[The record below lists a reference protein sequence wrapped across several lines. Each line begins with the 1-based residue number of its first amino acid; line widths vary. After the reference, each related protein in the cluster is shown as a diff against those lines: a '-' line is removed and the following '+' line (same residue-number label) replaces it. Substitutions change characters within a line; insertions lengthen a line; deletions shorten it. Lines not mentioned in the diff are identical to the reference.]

1 MIVVSNAS
9 PLISLSRIGQLELL
23 PSLFQTVSVAEEVF
37 QEVTVAG
44 AGKPA
49 ASAVARANWLVRKTV
64 PAQPWFAGRE
74 RKFGRGELHTIALA
88 EQVRADLA
96 VIDERGARR
105 LAEGRGLN
113 VMGCVGLL
121 EVGFRRG
128 LVGDLREVYQRLEHE
143 GAFVS
148 RAILDRSLSD
158 FGLPPLS

>member
-23 PSLFQTVSVAEEVF
+23 PQLFQAVSVAEEVF

-49 ASAVARANWLVRKTV
+49 ASAVAQAKWLFRKQV
-64 PAQPWFAGRE
+64 SPQPWFAAGRP
-74 RKFGRGELHTIALA
+74 KFGLGELHTIALA
-88 EQVRADLA
+88 LELHADLA
-96 VIDERGARR
+96 VIDERGARK
-105 LAEGRGLN
+105 LAEARGLK

-128 LVGDLREVYQRLEHE
+128 LVADLRAVYERLEGE

-148 RAILDRSLSD
+148 REILDGSLNA

>member
-23 PSLFQTVSVAEEVF
+23 PKLFQTVFVAEEVF

-49 ASAVARANWLVRKTV
+49 ASVVAQAKWLLRKQV
-64 PAQPWFAGRE
+64 SPQPWFDAR
-74 RKFGRGELHTIALA
+74 RPKFGLGELHTIALA
-88 EQVRADLA
+88 LELRADLA

-105 LAEGRGLN
+105 LAEERGLK

-121 EVGFRRG
+121 EVGFQRG
-128 LVGDLREVYQRLEHE
+128 LMADLREVYQRLESE

-148 RAILDRSLSD
+148 REILDRTLGA